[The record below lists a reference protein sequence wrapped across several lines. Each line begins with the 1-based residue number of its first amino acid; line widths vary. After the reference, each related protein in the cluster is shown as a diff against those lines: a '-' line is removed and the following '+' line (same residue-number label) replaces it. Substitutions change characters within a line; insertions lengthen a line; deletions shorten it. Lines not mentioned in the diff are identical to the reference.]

1 MLGAAIAEL
10 SIRAFV
16 HACSNLLVL
25 YETIIVDKKHTQ
37 RRLRLSWKEKYI
49 PWYRIAEEV
58 FTGSIPSLNEAEIT
72 KFVSDNNWLIIPVG
86 TEKDR
91 KDAITRSDP
100 NIYFSLSDDGRMR
113 VGFFCNTLE
122 SVRRIRNLLH
132 GFHTAEK
139 ENFIQELRK
148 LDGKFKTGIQRKIKE
163 YHHFQA
169 PEYETVFE
177 FPTNMID
184 ENLLTEAFEK
194 IDRIMEESDA
204 LMKGEGKSW
213 RTLAPV
219 IRIAHKAVDR
229 NERKFSEV
237 LRQLKPAYQ
246 IALHVKTDQE
256 IEKEI
261 QRREKKKI
269 EERQRKFREFVKS
282 LKEKGVGGKEYREAI
297 ARWNKENR
305 STD

>member
-1 MLGAAIAEL
+1 M
-10 SIRAFV
+10 
-16 HACSNLLVL
+16 
-25 YETIIVDKKHTQ
+25 
-37 RRLRLSWKEKYI
+37 SWKEEYI

-58 FTGSIPSLNEAEIT
+58 FRGSIPALNKAEIT
-72 KFVSDNNWLIIPVG
+72 RFVSDNNWLIIPVG
-86 TEKDR
+86 IEKDR

-100 NIYFSLSDDGRMR
+100 NIYFSLGAHGRVR

-139 ENFIQELRK
+139 DQFVQELRK
-148 LDGKFKTGIQRKIKE
+148 LDDKFKTGVQRKIKE
-163 YHHFQA
+163 YHHFQT

-184 ENLLTEAFEK
+184 EGLLRKAFEK

-204 LMKGEGKSW
+204 LMREQGKSW

-219 IRIAHKAVDR
+219 VRIAHTVIDKKENAFR
-229 NERKFSEV
+229 EALK
-237 LRQLKPAYQ
+237 QLKPAYH

-256 IEKEI
+256 IEREI
-261 QRREKKKI
+261 RRGERKKK
-269 EERQRKFREFVKS
+269 EERRRKFREFVRS
-282 LKEKGVGGKEYREAI
+282 LKEKGISGKGYREAI
-297 ARWNKENR
+297 ERWNRENL
-305 STD
+305 STE